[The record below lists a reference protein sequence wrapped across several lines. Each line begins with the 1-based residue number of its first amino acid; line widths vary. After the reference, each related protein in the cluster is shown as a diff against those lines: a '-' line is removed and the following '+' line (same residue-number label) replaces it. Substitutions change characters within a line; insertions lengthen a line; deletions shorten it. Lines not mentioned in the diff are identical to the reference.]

1 MGNEK
6 SRNHDTKGGNDG
18 ASKHQGKP
26 KDQSGSGAKAA
37 DAKTGNGDGSQ
48 GGKSD
53 AKGDVTE

>member
-26 KDQSGSGAKAA
+26 KDQT
-37 DAKTGNGDGSQ
+37 DAKTGSGEDSQ
-48 GGKSD
+48 GGEAK
-53 AKGDVTE
+53 AKGDAGE